1 MIWKKWKIIVE
12 QKPFQKRVTGKWEK
26 VNLRQ
31 TANQFSI
38 KIWQLYYKESRLV
51 IADKDLQVDIIPD
64 INEGLRRY

>member
-12 QKPFQKRVTGKWEK
+12 QKPFQKRLTEKWEK

>member
-12 QKPFQKRVTGKWEK
+12 QKPFQKRLTGKWEK